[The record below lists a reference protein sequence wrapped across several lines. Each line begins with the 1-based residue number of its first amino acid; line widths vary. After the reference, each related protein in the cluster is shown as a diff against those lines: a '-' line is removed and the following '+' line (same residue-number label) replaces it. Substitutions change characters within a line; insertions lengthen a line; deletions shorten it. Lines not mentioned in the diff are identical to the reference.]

1 LWYYVEKIIE
11 SEAYFMIAVSP
22 NLRKA
27 VKEISSTRN
36 LKSDLLASLSTTEKQ
51 AIKRTLLTKFD
62 NSKKGE
68 KLQYWS

>member
-1 LWYYVEKIIE
+1 
-11 SEAYFMIAVSP
+11 MIAVSP